1 MDIYHE
7 GPPHWP
13 KGCKVLTLYR
23 TTPDQKQPHDIG
35 GNLTVCEVDVS
46 SFEIKY
52 IECTNITEP
61 MEVDGLTKKIT
72 EAANAASK
80 KTIDVFQISIAK
92 SRSFPKEKGI
102 NLKTTNTFRSGFH
115 T

>member
-61 MEVDGLTKKIT
+61 MEVDGLTEKKSQKLRMLQQRKLLT
-72 EAANAASK
+72 SSK
-80 KTIDVFQISIAK
+80 FQ
-92 SRSFPKEKGI
+92 
-102 NLKTTNTFRSGFH
+102 
-115 T
+115 